1 MKEEILKEII
11 FTGKVLYC
19 EGLVTS
25 HSGNIS
31 VRDNDHIY
39 ITKTGSMLGF
49 LKEND
54 IVKVNINPSEK
65 DKDASRELIVHR
77 AIYQKTDAK
86 AIIHAHPVHMVSL
99 SFNLHKEFTPIDS
112 EGELFIGTVPIVDAL
127 IPSASQELADKVSDA
142 MKNSDIVVVRRHGSF
157 IKSETLDKALQLT
170 SDLEYCAKIFT
181 LVKKM

>member
-1 MKEEILKEII
+1 MKSIIKDII
-11 FTGKVLYC
+11 FTGKVLYQ
-19 EGLVTS
+19 EGLITS

-31 VRDNDHIY
+31 VREGNTIY

-49 LKEND
+49 LTEED
-54 IVKVNINPSEK
+54 IIKVDIDPTEK
-65 DKDASRELIVHR
+65 DSEASRELIVHR

-99 SFNLHKEFTPIDS
+99 SFNLHNEFTPIDS

-157 IKSETLDKALQLT
+157 IKSHNLDKALQLT